1 MHFIFRM
8 HAHAPY
14 GASRSAESIQVCLFP
29 RRKAGELR
37 SSLPRGRAPLKVDGH
52 AIQSLFDRPQGEA
65 ANQLGISITAMKQ
78 VCRKLDI
85 VRWPY
90 RRKKKAESARAAH
103 TSLAAARKASA
114 VEACSSV
121 CPSVDAFEPAHTPR
135 SVVSSA
141 STRADSANRVDS
153 QSPAGQD
160 GCSATS
166 KSTFS
171 PPPSPPRN
179 CGAYVRLSAD
189 RLRCHMADLDMEQA
203 QKYSPLDVVCLPT
216 AGPTCPQPESQRSNT
231 HWIPSPC
238 DHQWLSVARARPRA
252 ADTVEQAAVQVAAYV
267 KEYGAPSYFL
277 RSDATGPQQLPGH
290 LVFREDVADSE
301 EDNDLAWLMSFER
314 LI

>member
-65 ANQLGISITAMKQ
+65 AKQLGISITAMKQ

-121 CPSVDAFEPAHTPR
+121 CASVDAFEPAHTPR

-141 STRADSANRVDS
+141 SSA
-153 QSPAGQD
+153 QI
-160 GCSATS
+160 
-166 KSTFS
+166 
-171 PPPSPPRN
+171 PPREWT
-179 CGAYVRLSAD
+179 ASRRPAKTVAVLLASLLSARRQVLRGTAARTYASQPTACAVTWPISIWR
-189 RLRCHMADLDMEQA
+189 RLRNMRPWT
-203 QKYSPLDVVCLPT
+203 SFVCRRL
-216 AGPTCPQPESQRSNT
+216 ALHARSRSLRGRT
-231 HWIPSPC
+231 
-238 DHQWLSVARARPRA
+238 R
-252 ADTVEQAAVQVAAYV
+252 T
-267 KEYGAPSYFL
+267 GFL
-277 RSDATGPQQLPGH
+277 RHATTSGPQWRITRPAHEQ
-290 LVFREDVADSE
+290 
-301 EDNDLAWLMSFER
+301 ER
-314 LI
+314 PTT